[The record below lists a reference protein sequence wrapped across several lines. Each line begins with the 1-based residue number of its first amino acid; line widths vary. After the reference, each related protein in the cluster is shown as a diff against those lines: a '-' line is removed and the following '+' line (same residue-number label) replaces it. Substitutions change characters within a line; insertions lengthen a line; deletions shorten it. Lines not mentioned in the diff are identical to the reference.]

1 MADTQ
6 KPTSGFSLPAPVTE
20 SGGSSST
27 VPVTVIVPPGET
39 LSGTYTVVS
48 ETPPRDMLI
57 GGAVLLVLLV
67 AFFFAKNAYANSLV
81 AKRVSPN
88 GANAAGWWMFI
99 LLGALGTAAV
109 LVAVNAAKFMSP
121 LILGPLALV
130 AVLALVLM
138 LTSGRK

>member
-1 MADTQ
+1 MVDTQ

-109 LVAVNAAKFMSP
+109 LVAVNAARFMSP

>member
-6 KPTSGFSLPAPVTE
+6 KSNSGFSLPAPVTE
-20 SGGSSST
+20 SGTTSST

-48 ETPPRDMLI
+48 ETSPRDMLI
-57 GGAVLLVLLV
+57 GGAVLLILFV

-81 AKRVSPN
+81 SKRVSPN
-88 GANAAGWWMFI
+88 SANAAGWWLFI
-99 LLGALGTAAV
+99 LLSALATAAV
-109 LVAVNAAKFMSP
+109 LMAINLAKFASP
-121 LILGPLALV
+121 LILGPLAVV
-130 AVLALVLM
+130 AVLAFVLM

>member
-1 MADTQ
+1 MTAPLLLLRNADVY
-6 KPTSGFSLPAPVTE
+6 APDAL
-20 SGGSSST
+20 GRRH
-27 VPVTVIVPPGET
+27 
-39 LSGTYTVVS
+39 L
-48 ETPPRDMLI
+48 LI
-57 GGAVLLVLLV
+57 GGGKLLVLLV

-109 LVAVNAAKFMSP
+109 LVAVNAARFMSP